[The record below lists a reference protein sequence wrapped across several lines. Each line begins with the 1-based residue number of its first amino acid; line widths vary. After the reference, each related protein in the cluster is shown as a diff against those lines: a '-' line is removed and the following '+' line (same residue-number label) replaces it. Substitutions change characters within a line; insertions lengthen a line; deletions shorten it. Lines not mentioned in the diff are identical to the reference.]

1 MRDVNENPLGIFP
14 FIFRGWFSDKVPLMI
29 PSGKSEKAKEKKKGE
44 KDEVKRFSVR
54 FAHWGEDP
62 SRNLYYFK
70 SYPF

>member
-1 MRDVNENPLGIFP
+1 MRIPEGF
-14 FIFRGWFSDKVPLMI
+14 FHSFFRGWFSDKVPLMI
-29 PSGKSEKAKEKKKGE
+29 PSGKSEKAKEEEKKGE
-44 KDEVKRFSVR
+44 KDEVKRFLVR